1 MVMKSLKH
9 AMKRATPIIAEY
21 LGGAVSCNVYCMT
34 DSRADGFGVSSC
46 ILSSLED
53 ARVSPEKKVQAIVVK
68 SNFNPVRNYEELM
81 LSIPQHHG
89 SVKLVIIPF
98 RLPTTILSHLFLHF
112 IFLSSHSALFC
123 LCNSPIIYFY
133 DVI

>member
-1 MVMKSLKH
+1 MKAEDSLSFLFWHSPFHYILSCCCISCSPIMVMKSLKH

-89 SVKLVIIPF
+89 SVITLE
-98 RLPTTILSHLFLHF
+98 HLQ
-112 IFLSSHSALFC
+112 
-123 LCNSPIIYFY
+123 
-133 DVI
+133 

>member
-1 MVMKSLKH
+1 MSLSCNLHTIWEVVIETERHVWQVMKSLKH

-89 SVKLVIIPF
+89 SVITLE
-98 RLPTTILSHLFLHF
+98 HLQ
-112 IFLSSHSALFC
+112 
-123 LCNSPIIYFY
+123 
-133 DVI
+133 